1 MWQSTCVP
9 ATVYNTLYK
18 LKPIFRCA
26 QARHF
31 WVFCWLLI
39 ALILD
44 SGKGTLKGLCQYLP
58 DKLKY
63 WTLMRMVRSGQWDAE
78 SLVTRMAY
86 DVLRYLPPPAD
97 GVIHLSGDATRK
109 DKRGQKH
116 PLGLW
121 RRDSDHAPYTFGF
134 DMVLLIASW
143 DQFWLPVAIAP
154 VDPDIKGHQNTLFR
168 HMLATFEPPPW
179 VQEVVVTGDAGFC
192 ANATL
197 RLIHDRGWIYV
208 FAMARTRKFTNDKY
222 VSDLVWHLPK
232 HCYGRR
238 ATSTP
243 DGRRRDFWV
252 FQRRATLNQLGDVT
266 IVLSKKRRNQGPKH
280 VRLFVTNLREVKAG
294 TVLSLYTWRWG
305 VEVTIK
311 ELKGGLHLGQMQV
324 TRDKDRVKRSIA
336 LPVCAYLLL
345 VRLYGQ
351 DVSLSRPWSLFRLKQ
366 CFMVDMANAQCDRI
380 ETKWQRK
387 LLKLK
392 EAA

>member
-1 MWQSTCVP
+1 MWQSTCIP
-9 ATVYNTLYK
+9 FTVYNVLYK
-18 LKPIFRCA
+18 FKPIFRCA

-31 WVFCWLLI
+31 RVFCWLLM

-58 DKLKY
+58 PRLKY
-63 WTLMRMVRSGQWDAE
+63 WTLMRMVRSGQWDADI
-78 SLVTRMAY
+78 LVTRMAD

-97 GVIHLSGDATRK
+97 GVIHLSGDSTRK

-116 PLGLW
+116 PLGFV
-121 RRDSDHAPYTFGF
+121 RRESDHAPYTFGF
-134 DMVLLIASW
+134 DMVILIASW
-143 DQFWLPVAIAP
+143 DHFRFPVRIAP
-154 VDPDIKGHQNTLFR
+154 VDPDIKGHQNKLFR
-168 HMLATFEPPPW
+168 YMLATFELPAW
-179 VQEVVVTGDAGFC
+179 VKKVIVTGDAGFC
-192 ANATL
+192 ANDTL
-197 RLIHDRGWIYV
+197 RLINNKGWIYV
-208 FAMARTRKFTNDKY
+208 FAMSRTRKFTNGKY
-222 VSDLVWHLPK
+222 VSDLLCHLPR

-238 ATSTP
+238 ATYTP

-266 IVLSKKRRNQGPKH
+266 IVLSKKRRNQGPKQ
-280 VRLFVTNLREVKAG
+280 VRLFVTNLLEVKAG
-294 TVLSLYTWRWG
+294 TVLSLYAWRWG

-324 TRDKDRVKRSIA
+324 TSDKDRVKRSVA

-351 DVSLSRPWSLFRLKQ
+351 EASLSGPWSLFRLKQ
-366 CFMVDMANAQCDRI
+366 RFMVDMANAQCDRI
-380 ETKWQRK
+380 EAKWQRK
-387 LLKLK
+387 LLKFK